1 MRLIITSWCSFV
13 AVLMLSSVLTGSAL
27 GMTFDLEE
35 RCINGLTPRCQQ
47 MVVAEGLISKDTP
60 AEFKEWSKNLPK
72 GTWIAIT
79 SPGGSVIGGMQL
91 GALFRTGGFNTT
103 IGNTDISPTNCLSA
117 CAYAFVGGVTRY
129 LPPGSRYG
137 LHQYYSP
144 DKTISTADA
153 QKLNVMMAKYL
164 DTMGVDRRVL
174 DFAQSTTHDKMTI
187 LSQAQA
193 KQLRVDNLGQSPY
206 PRWRLEATPD
216 GKIIA
221 INSTVLQGRIP
232 VNIGLVNLNQK
243 IIFVIYYKSSDE
255 IAFVTRAPHR
265 LIIGNQ
271 SYQLSQLNAWQEKNG
286 GYQANFDI
294 PSGAIEAL
302 GKLPEDTFALLQGE
316 FFHIPTGLQAP
327 VEIKFG
333 VAGLKNALP
342 VLMK

>member
-1 MRLIITSWCSFV
+1 
-13 AVLMLSSVLTGSAL
+13 
-27 GMTFDLEE
+27 
-35 RCINGLTPRCQQ
+35 
-47 MVVAEGLISKDTP
+47 
-60 AEFKEWSKNLPK
+60 
-72 GTWIAIT
+72 
-79 SPGGSVIGGMQL
+79 
-91 GALFRTGGFNTT
+91 
-103 IGNTDISPTNCLSA
+103 
-117 CAYAFVGGVTRY
+117 
-129 LPPGSRYG
+129 
-137 LHQYYSP
+137 
-144 DKTISTADA
+144 
-153 QKLNVMMAKYL
+153 
-164 DTMGVDRRVL
+164 
-174 DFAQSTTHDKMTI
+174 MTI

-316 FFHIPTGLQAP
+316 FFHIPTSLQAP

-333 VAGLKNALP
+333 MAGLKNAIP